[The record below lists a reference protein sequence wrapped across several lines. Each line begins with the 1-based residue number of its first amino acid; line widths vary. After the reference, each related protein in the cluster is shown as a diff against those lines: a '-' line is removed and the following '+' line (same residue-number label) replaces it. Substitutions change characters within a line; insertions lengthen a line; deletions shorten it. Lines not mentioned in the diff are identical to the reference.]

1 MAVDQYEVFA
11 LGIIQACHFV
21 ASPDS
26 LINSCLF
33 GGFRSKVSV
42 RGTNAMIA
50 WRFEEGT
57 SERLNIRDRIF
68 SDFILT
74 LTKGIELIV
83 RFKSN
88 PALFKLVFAGD
99 KLKHR

>member
-1 MAVDQYEVFA
+1 
-11 LGIIQACHFV
+11 
-21 ASPDS
+21 
-26 LINSCLF
+26 
-33 GGFRSKVSV
+33 
-42 RGTNAMIA
+42 MIG

-74 LTKGIELIV
+74 LTKGIELII